1 MSTPYIAH
9 EAAAP
14 DGTARYALHGLTQ
27 KDMECLET
35 SLELTANLFTNTP
48 DIQDALTP
56 EIVAHL
62 KELMRI
68 LQGTRKL

>member
-9 EAAAP
+9 EAPDA

-27 KDMECLET
+27 KDMDCLET
-35 SLELTANLFTNTP
+35 SLDLTANLFTSTP
-48 DIQDALTP
+48 EIQDVDTP

-62 KELMRI
+62 KELVRI
-68 LQGTRKL
+68 LQYTRTL